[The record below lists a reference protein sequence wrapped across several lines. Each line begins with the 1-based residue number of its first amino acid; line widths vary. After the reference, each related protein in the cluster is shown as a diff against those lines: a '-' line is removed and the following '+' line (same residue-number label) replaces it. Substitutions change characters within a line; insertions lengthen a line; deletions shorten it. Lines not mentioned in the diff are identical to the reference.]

1 MRKEHVQYVEEAQ
14 RRHETTQNLPLNVAC
29 RFLDYNTFM
38 TVRDL
43 TIKKYFGTG
52 LTLPII

>member
-1 MRKEHVQYVEEAQ
+1 MRKEHVQYIEEAQ
-14 RRHETTQNLPLNVAC
+14 RRHETPESTPERC
-29 RFLDYNTFM
+29 FLDYNTFM

-43 TIKKYFGTG
+43 TIKKYFGTD